1 MFAQQPLDAQA
12 MVLMYQQAYNLTG
25 DKDFLKKLFTSFMWF
40 LGENDMRMSLYDFE
54 TKGCCDGFEN
64 YGVNRNQGAESSLA
78 YLISHLT
85 VLHAYEATYHPNVKE
100 PFAIEKLNVNGL
112 KQV

>member
-1 MFAQQPLDAQA
+1 
-12 MVLMYQQAYNLTG
+12 
-25 DKDFLKKLFTSFMWF
+25 MWF

-78 YLISHLT
+78 YIISHLT
-85 VLHAYEATYHPNVKE
+85 VLQAYEESFQSEEIK
-100 PFAIEKLNVNGL
+100 ILNTERL
-112 KQV
+112 SLTSF